1 MFRKLISNVKNKVNI
16 SSLFNYDS
24 NPSTKTSST
33 IEDFIDFT
41 EEFIDNDYKEKKEL
55 LKKFI
60 MDSISI
66 IFESRKDKI
75 NNDFSLSTSKNSDF
89 SNNTFGFPLSAL
101 HRNKTSEEH
110 KFNFNFKKRNDIKK
124 FILLNRNRNLNKM
137 NNTKN

>member
-89 SNNTFGFPLSAL
+89 SNNTFDNNLFNPEI
-101 HRNKTSEEH
+101 EE
-110 KFNFNFKKRNDIKK
+110 FFMYNDFYKD
-124 FILLNRNRNLNKM
+124 
-137 NNTKN
+137 KNELVK